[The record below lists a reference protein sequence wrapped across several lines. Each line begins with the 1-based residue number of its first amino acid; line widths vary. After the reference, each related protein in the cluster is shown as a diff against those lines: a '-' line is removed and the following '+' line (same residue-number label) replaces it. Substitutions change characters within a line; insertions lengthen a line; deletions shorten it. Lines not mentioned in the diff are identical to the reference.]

1 MHIWRNA
8 RGYFPTYFVTA
19 SGSEHHIEWWNFTK
33 RDLLK
38 NKFLDGKLQVAGYS
52 ALPKEVPQ
60 DAMEKPP
67 AAPQLGKMV
76 ITGTGSDKTLT
87 IPDAIIKKWYHHP
100 VFGTRFRAFVDAF
113 YEESFCA
120 SLSGLS
126 GVIVL
131 VM

>member
-1 MHIWRNA
+1 MEKRQGWS
-8 RGYFPTYFVTA
+8 FPTYFVTA
-19 SGSEHHIEWWNFTK
+19 CGSEGHVDWWNHTK
-33 RDLLK
+33 RELLK
-38 NKFLDGKLQVAGYS
+38 SKYLEGMPQVAGYS
-52 ALPKEVPQ
+52 ALPGEVPQ
-60 DAMEKPP
+60 DVMGRPP
-67 AAPQLGKMV
+67 TAPQLRKLV
-76 ITGTGSDKTLT
+76 ITGTGSDQTLT

>member
-1 MHIWRNA
+1 MEERIHLR
-8 RGYFPTYFVTA
+8 RQKKTRMRKPRKSPF
-19 SGSEHHIEWWNFTK
+19 WWKFTK
-33 RDLLK
+33 CDLLK
-38 NKFLDGKLQVAGYS
+38 SKLFDGNLKVAGYS

-60 DAMEKPP
+60 DVTEKAP
-67 AAPQLGKMV
+67 AAPQLGKIV
-76 ITGTGSDKTLT
+76 ITGTGSDQTLT
-87 IPDAIIKKWYHHP
+87 IPDAILKKWYHHP
-100 VFGTRFRAFVDAF
+100 IFGTRFRAFVDAF